1 MAAEDGATVVV
12 AFTRDLLSAYLVASN
27 ARAGRR
33 VVAVSVDTS
42 GGPAGE
48 GDLERRARALG
59 ADEHVVADAGDHVYE
74 RYVSCLIKG
83 GVLLGGGYAPWPTA
97 ERYAEVDALVAQA
110 RRVRSRAVV
119 HGARG
124 EELVLVEASLRAL
137 APEVALHDAPVA
149 PLQARA
155 WLEEQGLLTV
165 LGDAARLDLGGP
177 DVRTSAWG
185 STATGGELDD
195 PWSSPEAEMFPT
207 IPDASEATA
216 LPEEFELE
224 FTQGLPTACCG
235 ATLDGPSIVRQVAKI
250 ARRHGVGRGVHL
262 GEGALGVVTRMAY
275 EAPAAAVILC
285 AHAEL
290 ERLVL
295 TRRQLSQREALA
307 RTYGD
312 LFQRGLFH
320 EPLMRDLE
328 RFFDSTQRTVT
339 GTVRLRI
346 QRGATSVV
354 GVRSPAGLA
363 GPEAWANAEGETS
376 VDARDARGF
385 ARVVAL
391 PGRAARRR
399 DERAAIEGGAGA
411 SDSDIDT
418 DWDDEPA

>member
-33 VVAVSVDTS
+33 VVAVTVDTS
-42 GGPAGE
+42 GGPACE
-48 GDLERRARALG
+48 EDLERRARALG

-74 RYVSCLIKG
+74 RYVSWLIKG
-83 GVLLGGGYAPWPTA
+83 GVTLGGGYSPWPTA

-110 RRVRSRAVV
+110 RRVHARAVV

-124 EELVLVEASLRAL
+124 EDLVLVESSLRAL

-155 WLEEQGLLTV
+155 WLEENDLLPV
-165 LGDAARLDLGGP
+165 VGDAARLDLGAP
-177 DVRTSAWG
+177 RVRTSAWG

-195 PWSSPEAEMFPT
+195 PWSSPEAELFPT
-207 IPDASEATA
+207 IPDAADASA
-216 LPEEFELE
+216 LPEEFEVE

-235 ATLDGPSIVRQVAKI
+235 AALDGPSVVRQVTKI

-262 GEGALGVVTRMAY
+262 GEGALGVVARTAY
-275 EAPAAAVILC
+275 EAPAATVLLL
-285 AHAEL
+285 AHGEL

-295 TRRQLSQREALA
+295 TRRQLAQREALA

-312 LFQRGLFH
+312 LFQRGLFL

-339 GTVRLRI
+339 GAVRVRI
-346 QRGATSVV
+346 QRGAAAVV

-363 GPEAWANAEGETS
+363 GPEAWANAEGEAG

-385 ARVVAL
+385 ARVLSL
-391 PGRAARRR
+391 PGRAARQR
-399 DERAAIEGGAGA
+399 DERAALEGGASA
-411 SDSDIDT
+411 RDNT